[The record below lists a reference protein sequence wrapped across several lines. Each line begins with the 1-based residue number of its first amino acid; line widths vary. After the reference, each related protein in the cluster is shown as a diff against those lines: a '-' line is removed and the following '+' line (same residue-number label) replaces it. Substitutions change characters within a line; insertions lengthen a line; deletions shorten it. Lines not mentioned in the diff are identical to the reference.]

1 MYKLLLL
8 FCNKANYNYNYNNEL
23 INDFRRIKMEKLE
36 GMVSDI
42 VFKNEENGYTI
53 AYLANEND
61 EITIVGCMPTLSVGE
76 SIEVEGKW
84 VNHKTYGSQFEV
96 NSFMP
101 ITPSSLEGI
110 YVYLSSGMIHGI
122 GEKMAK
128 RIVDKFGVDTLD
140 IIQNTP
146 ERLTEVEG
154 IGMKKVKQIQESYE
168 ENRELRNI
176 IIQLSPYG
184 ITPNYC
190 LRIYK
195 KYKEKAIDII
205 NKNPY
210 RLAEDVRGIG
220 FKIADEIASK
230 IGIDKYSPERIMQG
244 IIYTLNQS
252 LASGHTY
259 LPKQILIEQ
268 SVKILGVEPKFVENG
283 IMDLAY
289 NQKVHLENKDGQ
301 ILVYLMMYYIC
312 ENGVCKE
319 IIKLSQHD
327 IKDLHINIDEEIK
340 IVEKEDNISLAKN
353 QIEAVKEAIN
363 NGVTIITG
371 GPGTGKTTTINTII
385 KIFEN
390 NDQKVVLCAPTGRA
404 AKRMSETSNK
414 EAKTIHRLLE
424 MGFGSDSE
432 ELVFFKDEEDPI
444 DADVIILDEASM
456 VDIILMYNLLKAVKL
471 GTRVLLVGDS
481 DQLPSVGAGNV
492 LKDIIDSKVIKTV
505 RLNEIF
511 RQARESMIV
520 VNAHKINNG
529 EPLFLNVKNKDF
541 FFLRKNTNEEI
552 LNEIVGLVSER
563 LPNFY
568 KFDKLKDIQV
578 LTSMRKGDLGV
589 NNLNI
594 ELQKYLNPPN
604 KYKQEEEFAKRI
616 FRVGDKVMQIR
627 NNYTRKWETED
638 KSESGEGIY
647 NGDIGYIFHID
658 KDKKTV
664 YVLFD
669 KVKLSAYKYDE
680 LDELDHSFCT
690 TIHKSQGSEFPV
702 VVIPIVWA
710 PPMLLSRN
718 LLYTAVTRAKKLVVL
733 VGDVRYLE
741 QMIKNNRINDRY
753 SNLSYKLNKFIK
765 EGLLIK

>member
-1 MYKLLLL
+1 
-8 FCNKANYNYNYNNEL
+8 
-23 INDFRRIKMEKLE
+23 MEKLQ

-53 AYLANEND
+53 ASLANEND

-84 VNHKTYGSQFEV
+84 VNHKIYGSQFEV
-96 NSFMP
+96 QSFMP
-101 ITPSSLEGI
+101 VTPSSLEGI

-154 IGMKKVKQIQESYE
+154 IGMKKVNQIQESYE

-195 KYKEKAIDII
+195 KYKEKSLEVI

-210 RLAEDVRGIG
+210 RLAEEVRGIG
-220 FKIADEIASK
+220 FRIADDIASK
-230 IGIDKYSPERIMQG
+230 IGIDKYSPDRIMQG
-244 IIYTLNQS
+244 ILFTLNQS
-252 LASGHTY
+252 LGSGHTY
-259 LPKQILIEQ
+259 LPKRVLIEQ
-268 SVKILGVEPKFVENG
+268 SVKILGVDPTFVENG
-283 IMDLAY
+283 IIDLAY
-289 NQKVHLENKDGQ
+289 NQKVHLENKNGE

-319 IIKLSQHD
+319 IVKLSQHET
-327 IKDLHINIDEEIK
+327 KDLHINIDEEIK
-340 IVEKEDNISLAKN
+340 IVEKEDEISLANN
-353 QIEAVKEAIN
+353 QILAVKEAIN

-424 MGFGSDSE
+424 MGFSTDSD
-432 ELVFFKDEEDPI
+432 ELTFFKDEEDPI
-444 DADVIILDEASM
+444 EADVIILDEASM
-456 VDIILMYNLLKAVKL
+456 VDIILMYNLLKAIKL
-471 GTRVLLVGDS
+471 GTRLLLVGDS

-492 LKDIIDSKVIKTV
+492 LKDIIDSGVIKTV
-505 RLNEIF
+505 RLDEIF

-552 LNEIVGLVSER
+552 LNEIIGLVSER
-563 LPNFY
+563 LPKFY
-568 KFDKLKDIQV
+568 NFDKLKDIQV

-589 NNLNI
+589 TNLNI

-604 KYKQEEEFAKRI
+604 KYKQEEEFAKRT

-627 NNYTRKWETED
+627 NNYTKKWETED
-638 KSESGEGIY
+638 KSDNGEGIY

-658 KDKKTV
+658 KDKKTIFV
-664 YVLFD
+664 IFD
-669 KVKLSAYKYDE
+669 KVKIASYKYDE

-733 VGDVRYLE
+733 VGDVKYLE

-765 EGLLIK
+765 EGLLSR

>member
-1 MYKLLLL
+1 
-8 FCNKANYNYNYNNEL
+8 
-23 INDFRRIKMEKLE
+23 MEKLQ

-53 AYLANEND
+53 ASLANEND

-76 SIEVEGKW
+76 SIEIEGKW
-84 VNHKTYGSQFEV
+84 VNHKIYGSQFEV
-96 NSFMP
+96 QSFIP
-101 ITPSSLEGI
+101 VTPSSLEGI

-195 KYKEKAIDII
+195 KYKDKSLEVI

-210 RLAEDVRGIG
+210 RLAEEVRGIG
-220 FKIADEIASK
+220 FRIADDIASK
-230 IGIDKYSPERIMQG
+230 IGIDKYSPDRIMQG
-244 IIYTLNQS
+244 ILFTLNQS
-252 LASGHTY
+252 LGSGHTY
-259 LPKQILIEQ
+259 LPKRILIEQ
-268 SVKILGVEPKFVENG
+268 SVKILGVEPKYVENG

-289 NQKVHLENKDGQ
+289 DQKVHLENMNGE
-301 ILVYLMMYYIC
+301 ILIYLMMYYIC

-319 IIKLSQHD
+319 IVKLSQHET
-327 IKDLHINIDEEIK
+327 KDLHINIEEEIK
-340 IVEKEDNISLAKN
+340 VVEKEDEISLANN
-353 QIEAVKEAIN
+353 QILAVKESIN

-424 MGFGSDSE
+424 MGFATDSD

-456 VDIILMYNLLKAVKL
+456 VDIILMYNLLKAIKL
-471 GTRVLLVGDS
+471 GTRLLLVGDS

-492 LKDIIDSKVIKTV
+492 LKDIIDSNVIKTV

-541 FFLRKNTNEEI
+541 FFLRKNNNEEI
-552 LNEIVGLVSER
+552 LNEIIGLVSER
-563 LPNFY
+563 LPKFY

-604 KYKQEEEFAKRI
+604 KYKQEEQFAKRT

-627 NNYTRKWETED
+627 NNYTKKWETED
-638 KSESGEGIY
+638 KSDRGEGIY

-664 YVLFD
+664 FVIFD
-669 KVKLSAYKYDE
+669 KIKIASYKYDE
-680 LDELDHSFCT
+680 LDEIDHSFCT

-733 VGDVRYLE
+733 VGDVKYLE

-765 EGLLIK
+765 EGLLSK

>member
-1 MYKLLLL
+1 
-8 FCNKANYNYNYNNEL
+8 
-23 INDFRRIKMEKLE
+23 MEKIQ

-53 AYLANEND
+53 ANLANEDD
-61 EITIVGCMPTLSVGE
+61 EITIVGCMPTLSMGE

-84 VNHKTYGSQFEV
+84 INHKIYGSQFEV
-96 NSFMP
+96 QNFMP
-101 ITPSSLEGI
+101 VTPSSLEGI

-176 IIQLSPYG
+176 IIKLSPYG

-195 KYKEKAIDII
+195 KYKEKSIEII

-210 RLAEDVRGIG
+210 RLAEEVRGIG

-230 IGIDKYSPERIMQG
+230 IGIDKYSPDRIMQG
-244 IIYTLNQS
+244 ILFTLNQS
-252 LASGHTY
+252 LANGHTY
-259 LPKQILIEQ
+259 LPKRVLIEQ
-268 SVKILGVEPKFVENG
+268 SVKILGVESSFVEKG

-289 NQKVHLENKDGQ
+289 AQKVHLENKNGE

-319 IIKLSQHD
+319 IIKLSQHE

-340 IVEKEDNISLAKN
+340 IVEKEDNINLAKN

-424 MGFGSDSE
+424 MGFATDSD
-432 ELVFFKDEEDPI
+432 ELIFFKDEEDPI

-471 GTRVLLVGDS
+471 GTRLLLVGDS

-492 LKDIIDSKVIKTV
+492 LKDIIDSGVIKTV

-552 LNEIVGLVSER
+552 INEIIGLVSER
-563 LPNFY
+563 LPKFY

-578 LTSMRKGDLGV
+578 LASMRKGDLGV

-594 ELQKYLNPPN
+594 ELQKYLNPPE
-604 KYKQEEEFAKRI
+604 KYKQEEQFAKRT

-627 NNYTRKWETED
+627 NNYTKKWETED
-638 KSESGEGIY
+638 KSDSGEGIY
-647 NGDIGYIFHID
+647 NGDIGYLFHID

-669 KVKLSAYKYDE
+669 KVKLASYKYDE

-753 SNLSYKLNKFIK
+753 SNLSYKLNRFIK
-765 EGLLIK
+765 EGLLSK

>member
-1 MYKLLLL
+1 MDKLQ
-8 FCNKANYNYNYNNEL
+8 
-23 INDFRRIKMEKLE
+23 

-76 SIEVEGKW
+76 SIEIEGKW
-84 VNHKTYGSQFEV
+84 VNHKIYGSQFEV
-96 NSFMP
+96 QSFIP
-101 ITPSSLEGI
+101 VTPSSLEGI

-128 RIVDKFGVDTLD
+128 RIIDKFGVDTLD

-154 IGMKKVKQIQESYE
+154 IGIKKVKQIQESYE

-176 IIQLSPYG
+176 IIKLSPYG

-195 KYKEKAIDII
+195 KYKEKSIEVI

-210 RLAEDVRGIG
+210 RLAEDIRGIG
-220 FKIADEIASK
+220 FKIADDIASK
-230 IGIDKYSPERIMQG
+230 IGIDKYSPDRIMQG
-244 IIYTLNQS
+244 ILFTLNQS
-252 LASGHTY
+252 LANGHTY
-259 LPKQILIEQ
+259 LPKKILIEQ
-268 SVKILGVEPKFVENG
+268 SVKILSVEPAFIENG

-289 NQKVHLENKDGQ
+289 NQKVHLENKNGE

-319 IIKLSQHD
+319 IIKLSQHE
-327 IKDLHINIDEEIK
+327 IEDLHINIDEEIK
-340 IVEKEDNISLAKN
+340 IVEDEENIQLANN
-353 QIEAVKEAIN
+353 QILAVKEAIS

-390 NDQKVVLCAPTGRA
+390 NNQKVVLCAPTGRA

-424 MGFGSDSE
+424 MGFATDSD

-471 GTRVLLVGDS
+471 GSRLLLVGDS

-492 LKDIIDSKVIKTV
+492 LKDIIDSNVIKTV

-541 FFLRKNTNEEI
+541 FFLRKNTNEDI
-552 LNEIVGLVSER
+552 LNEIIGLVNER
-563 LPNFY
+563 LPKFY
-568 KFDKLKDIQV
+568 NVDKLKDIQV

-604 KYKQEEEFAKRI
+604 KYKQEEEFAKRT

-627 NNYTRKWETED
+627 NNYTKKWETED
-638 KSESGEGIY
+638 KSDSGEGIY

-669 KVKLSAYKYDE
+669 KVKIASYKYDE

-753 SNLSYKLNKFIK
+753 SNLSYKLNKFIV
-765 EGLLIK
+765 EGLLK

>member
-1 MYKLLLL
+1 
-8 FCNKANYNYNYNNEL
+8 
-23 INDFRRIKMEKLE
+23 MEKLQ

-96 NSFMP
+96 QTFIP
-101 ITPSSLEGI
+101 VTPSSLEGI

-190 LRIYK
+190 LRIFK
-195 KYKEKAIDII
+195 KYKDKAIEII

-220 FKIADEIASK
+220 FKIADEIARK
-230 IGIDKYSPERIMQG
+230 IGIDKYSPDRIMQG

-259 LPKQILIEQ
+259 LPKRVLIEQ
-268 SVKILGVEPKFVENG
+268 SARILGVEAKFVENG

-289 NQKVHLENKDGQ
+289 NQKVHLENKDSE

-340 IVEKEDNISLAKN
+340 IVEKEDEISLANN
-353 QIEAVKEAIN
+353 QILAVKEAVN

-424 MGFGSDSE
+424 MGFATDSD
-432 ELVFFKDEEDPI
+432 ELIFFKDEEDPI

-471 GTRVLLVGDS
+471 GTRLLLVGDS

-492 LKDIIDSKVIKTV
+492 LKDIIDSGVIKTV

-552 LNEIVGLVSER
+552 LNEIIGLVSER
-563 LPNFY
+563 LPKFY

-594 ELQKYLNPPN
+594 ELQKYLNPPS
-604 KYKQEEEFAKRI
+604 KYKQEEEFAKRT

-627 NNYTRKWETED
+627 NNYTKKWETED
-638 KSESGEGIY
+638 KSDSGEGIY

-669 KVKLSAYKYDE
+669 KVKLASYKYDE

-753 SNLSYKLNKFIK
+753 SNLSYKLNKFIR
-765 EGLLIK
+765 EGLLSK

>member
-1 MYKLLLL
+1 
-8 FCNKANYNYNYNNEL
+8 
-23 INDFRRIKMEKLE
+23 MEKLQ

-53 AYLANEND
+53 ASLANEND

-76 SIEVEGKW
+76 SIEIEGKW
-84 VNHKTYGSQFEV
+84 VNHKIYGSQFEV
-96 NSFMP
+96 QSFIP
-101 ITPSSLEGI
+101 VTPSSLEGI

-128 RIVDKFGVDTLD
+128 RIVDKFGVDTLN

-195 KYKEKAIDII
+195 KYKDKSLEVI

-210 RLAEDVRGIG
+210 RLAEEVRGIG
-220 FKIADEIASK
+220 FRIADDIASK
-230 IGIDKYSPERIMQG
+230 IGIDKYSPDRIMQG
-244 IIYTLNQS
+244 ILFTLNQS
-252 LASGHTY
+252 LGSGHTY
-259 LPKQILIEQ
+259 LPKRILIEQ
-268 SVKILGVEPKFVENG
+268 SVKILGVEPKYVENG
-283 IMDLAY
+283 IMDLAFD
-289 NQKVHLENKDGQ
+289 QKIHLENMNGE
-301 ILVYLMMYYIC
+301 ILIYLMMYYIC

-319 IIKLSQHD
+319 IVKLSQHET
-327 IKDLHINIDEEIK
+327 KDLHINIEEEIEV
-340 IVEKEDNISLAKN
+340 VEKEDKISLANN
-353 QIEAVKEAIN
+353 QILAVKESIN

-424 MGFGSDSE
+424 MGFATDSD

-456 VDIILMYNLLKAVKL
+456 VDIILMYNLLKAIKL
-471 GTRVLLVGDS
+471 GTRLLLVGDS

-492 LKDIIDSKVIKTV
+492 LKDIIDSNVIKTV

-541 FFLRKNTNEEI
+541 FFLRKKNNEEI
-552 LNEIVGLVSER
+552 LNEIIGLVSER
-563 LPNFY
+563 LPKFY

-604 KYKQEEEFAKRI
+604 KYKQEEQFAKRT

-627 NNYTRKWETED
+627 NNYTKKWETED
-638 KSESGEGIY
+638 KSDRGEGIY

-664 YVLFD
+664 FVIFD
-669 KVKLSAYKYDE
+669 KIKIASYKYDE
-680 LDELDHSFCT
+680 LDEIDHSFCT

-733 VGDVRYLE
+733 VGDVKYLE

-765 EGLLIK
+765 EGLISK

>member
-1 MYKLLLL
+1 
-8 FCNKANYNYNYNNEL
+8 
-23 INDFRRIKMEKLE
+23 MEKLE
-36 GMVSDI
+36 GMISDI

-96 NSFMP
+96 NSFLP

>member
-1 MYKLLLL
+1 
-8 FCNKANYNYNYNNEL
+8 
-23 INDFRRIKMEKLE
+23 MEKLQ

-53 AYLANEND
+53 ASLANEND

-76 SIEVEGKW
+76 SIEIEGKW
-84 VNHKTYGSQFEV
+84 VNHKIYGSQFEV
-96 NSFMP
+96 KSFMP
-101 ITPSSLEGI
+101 VTPSSLDGI

-168 ENRELRNI
+168 ENRELRHI

-190 LRIYK
+190 LKIYK
-195 KYKEKAIDII
+195 KYKDKSLEVI

-210 RLAEDVRGIG
+210 RLAEEVRGIG
-220 FKIADEIASK
+220 FRIADDIASK
-230 IGIDKYSPERIMQG
+230 IGIDKYSPDRIMQG
-244 IIYTLNQS
+244 ILFTLNQS
-252 LASGHTY
+252 LGSGHTY
-259 LPKQILIEQ
+259 LPKGILIEQ
-268 SVKILGVEPKFVENG
+268 SVKILGVEHKFVENG

-289 NQKVHLENKDGQ
+289 NQKVHLENNNGE

-319 IIKLSQHD
+319 IVKLSQHET
-327 IKDLHINIDEEIK
+327 KDLHINIEEEIR
-340 IVEKEDNISLAKN
+340 IVEKEDEISLANN
-353 QIEAVKEAIN
+353 QILAVKEAIN

-424 MGFGSDSE
+424 MGFATDSD
-432 ELVFFKDEEDPI
+432 ELTFFKDEEDPI

-471 GTRVLLVGDS
+471 GTRLLLVGDS

-492 LKDIIDSKVIKTV
+492 LKDIIDSNVIKTV

-541 FFLRKNTNEEI
+541 FFIRKNTNEEI
-552 LNEIVGLVSER
+552 LNEIIGLVSER
-563 LPNFY
+563 LPKFY

-604 KYKQEEEFAKRI
+604 KYKQEEEFAKRT

-627 NNYTRKWETED
+627 NNYTKKWETED
-638 KSESGEGIY
+638 KSDSGEGIY

-658 KDKKTV
+658 KDKKIV
-664 YVLFD
+664 FVLFD
-669 KVKLSAYKYDE
+669 KVKIASYKYDE

-733 VGDVRYLE
+733 VGDVKYLE

-753 SNLSYKLNKFIK
+753 SNLSYKLHKFIK
-765 EGLLIK
+765 EGLLSR

>member
-1 MYKLLLL
+1 
-8 FCNKANYNYNYNNEL
+8 
-23 INDFRRIKMEKLE
+23 MEKLE

-96 NSFMP
+96 NSFLP

>member
-1 MYKLLLL
+1 
-8 FCNKANYNYNYNNEL
+8 
-23 INDFRRIKMEKLE
+23 MEKIQ

-53 AYLANEND
+53 ANLANEDD
-61 EITIVGCMPTLSVGE
+61 EITIVGCMPTLSMGE

-84 VNHKTYGSQFEV
+84 INHKIYGSQFEV
-96 NSFMP
+96 QNFMP
-101 ITPSSLEGI
+101 VTPSSLEGI

-176 IIQLSPYG
+176 IIKLSPYG

-195 KYKEKAIDII
+195 KYKEKSIEII

-210 RLAEDVRGIG
+210 RLAEEVRGIG

-230 IGIDKYSPERIMQG
+230 IGIDKYSPDRIMQG
-244 IIYTLNQS
+244 ILFTLNQS
-252 LASGHTY
+252 LANGHTY
-259 LPKQILIEQ
+259 LPKRVLIEQ
-268 SVKILGVEPKFVENG
+268 SVKILGVESSFVEKG

-289 NQKVHLENKDGQ
+289 AQKVHLENKNGE

-319 IIKLSQHD
+319 IIKLSQHE

-340 IVEKEDNISLAKN
+340 IVEKEDNINLAKN

-424 MGFGSDSE
+424 MGFATDSD
-432 ELVFFKDEEDPI
+432 ELIFFKDEEDPI
-444 DADVIILDEASM
+444 DADIIILDEASM

-471 GTRVLLVGDS
+471 GTRLLLVGDS

-492 LKDIIDSKVIKTV
+492 LKDIIDSEVIKTV

-552 LNEIVGLVSER
+552 INEIIGLVSER
-563 LPNFY
+563 LPKFY

-578 LTSMRKGDLGV
+578 LASMRKGDLGV

-594 ELQKYLNPPN
+594 ELQKYLNPPE
-604 KYKQEEEFAKRI
+604 KYKQEEQFAKRT

-627 NNYTRKWETED
+627 NNYTKKWETED
-638 KSESGEGIY
+638 KSDSGEGIY

-669 KVKLSAYKYDE
+669 KVKLASYKYDE

-765 EGLLIK
+765 EGLLSK

>member
-1 MYKLLLL
+1 
-8 FCNKANYNYNYNNEL
+8 
-23 INDFRRIKMEKLE
+23 
-36 GMVSDI
+36 
-42 VFKNEENGYTI
+42 
-53 AYLANEND
+53 
-61 EITIVGCMPTLSVGE
+61 
-76 SIEVEGKW
+76 
-84 VNHKTYGSQFEV
+84 
-96 NSFMP
+96 
-101 ITPSSLEGI
+101 
-110 YVYLSSGMIHGI
+110 
-122 GEKMAK
+122 
-128 RIVDKFGVDTLD
+128 
-140 IIQNTP
+140 
-146 ERLTEVEG
+146 
-154 IGMKKVKQIQESYE
+154 MKKVKQIQESYE

-568 KFDKLKDIQV
+568 KFGKLKDIQV

-669 KVKLSAYKYDE
+669 KIKLSAYKYDE

>member
-1 MYKLLLL
+1 
-8 FCNKANYNYNYNNEL
+8 
-23 INDFRRIKMEKLE
+23 MEKIQ

-53 AYLANEND
+53 ANLANEDD
-61 EITIVGCMPTLSVGE
+61 EITIVGCMPTLSMGE

-84 VNHKTYGSQFEV
+84 INHKIYGSQFEV
-96 NSFMP
+96 QSFMP
-101 ITPSSLEGI
+101 VTPSSLEGI

-176 IIQLSPYG
+176 IIKLSPYG

-195 KYKEKAIDII
+195 KYKEKSIEII

-210 RLAEDVRGIG
+210 RLAEEVRGIG

-230 IGIDKYSPERIMQG
+230 IGIDKYSPDRIMQG
-244 IIYTLNQS
+244 ILFTLNQS
-252 LASGHTY
+252 LANGHTY
-259 LPKQILIEQ
+259 LPKRVLIEQ
-268 SVKILGVEPKFVENG
+268 SVKILGVESSFVEKG

-289 NQKVHLENKDGQ
+289 AQKVHLENKNGE

-319 IIKLSQHD
+319 IIKLSQHE
-327 IKDLHINIDEEIK
+327 IKDLHINIDKEIK
-340 IVEKEDNISLAKN
+340 IVEKEDNINLAKN

-424 MGFGSDSE
+424 MGFATDSD
-432 ELVFFKDEEDPI
+432 ELIFFKDEEDPI

-471 GTRVLLVGDS
+471 GTRLLLVGDS
-481 DQLPSVGAGNV
+481 DQLPYVGAGNV
-492 LKDIIDSKVIKTV
+492 LKDIIDSGVIKTV

-552 LNEIVGLVSER
+552 INEIIGLVSER
-563 LPNFY
+563 LPKFY

-578 LTSMRKGDLGV
+578 LASMRKGDLGV

-594 ELQKYLNPPN
+594 ELQKYLNPPE
-604 KYKQEEEFAKRI
+604 KYKQEEQFAKRT

-627 NNYTRKWETED
+627 NNYTKKWETED
-638 KSESGEGIY
+638 KSDSGEGIY

-669 KVKLSAYKYDE
+669 KVKLASYKYDE

-753 SNLSYKLNKFIK
+753 SNLSYKLNRFIK
-765 EGLLIK
+765 EGLLSK